1 MYDVVF
7 EGCTVVDGSGGRGFV
22 SDVAVQDGKIAAIGA
37 LEHVEARRRVLGRN
51 KVLAPGFID
60 IHTHS
65 DLPLLVNPRAESK
78 VRQGVTTEVIG
89 NCGLGPAPLTPDTRD
104 EIRETSTFLAKG
116 SAELGWDWLRFGDYL
131 DTIEKNNVALNVV
144 PLVGHTPLRMAA
156 MGMDRRPAQP
166 EEIALQQKLLR
177 ESLDDG
183 AFGMSSGLIYPP
195 SSYAD
200 TEELVSLAK
209 VAHEYGALYFSHIRG
224 EGDTLL
230 RAVAEAIEIGERAA
244 VSVEIAHHKATGRSN
259 WGKVRE
265 ATNYSERAQDRNVN
279 VNYDVYPYT
288 AGSGGL
294 DQVVPNWA
302 KEGGSG
308 AMLARLNDPN
318 TYAQLRAEAD
328 ADGREWDSFYLVWI
342 DSEAFKQYEGQDFAA
357 IGQSLK
363 LHPLDAAFHL
373 IMESRNKASML
384 AFSMSEDDVE
394 YMLNHPL
401 GMVGSDG
408 SSLAPYGPLSQGVPH
423 PRNYGTFPRVL
434 QVYVRERNVLTLE
447 QAVRKMTGAPA
458 EKLGLTDKGFVHSGL
473 DADLVLFD
481 PATVTENATFGDPHQ
496 YPTGIDLVM
505 VNGQVVVDNGEHTG
519 KLPGKV
525 LRRN

>member
-7 EGCTVVDGSGGRGFV
+7 ESCTVVDGSGGRSFV
-22 SDVAVQDGKIAAIGA
+22 SDVAVQDGRIAAVGA
-37 LEHVEARRRVLGRN
+37 LQHAESQRRVPGKG

-78 VRQGVTTEVIG
+78 IRQGVTTEVIG
-89 NCGLGPAPLTPDTRD
+89 NCGLGPAPLTAATKK
-104 EIRETSTFLAKG
+104 EIREMSTFLAKG
-116 SAELGWDWLRFGDYL
+116 SEALGWDWSTFGEYLRA
-131 DTIEKNNVALNVV
+131 IEQNKVALNVV
-144 PLVGHTPLRMAA
+144 PLVGHVPLRMAA
-156 MGMDRRPAQP
+156 MASDRRPAEP
-166 EEIALQQKLLR
+166 EEIKVQQQHLR
-177 ESLDDG
+177 QSLDDG

-200 TEELVSLAK
+200 TEELVSLANIL
-209 VAHEYGALYFSHIRG
+209 HEYGALYFSHIRG

-230 RAVAEAIEIGERAA
+230 RAVAEAIEIGERAD
-244 VSVEIAHHKATGRSN
+244 VSVEIAHHKATGKNN
-259 WGKVRE
+259 WGKVRD
-265 ATNYSERAQDRNVN
+265 ATMQSERAQDRNVN

-302 KEGGSG
+302 KEGGTS
-308 AMLARLNDPN
+308 AMLARLNDPGTN
-318 TYAQLRAEAD
+318 AQLREEA
-328 ADGREWDSFYLVWI
+328 ASGFRMWEQFYLVWI
-342 DSEAFKQYEGQDFAA
+342 DSEAYKHYEGQEFTA
-357 IGQSLK
+357 IGESLK
-363 LHPLDAAFHL
+363 MNPLDAAFHL
-373 IMESRNKASML
+373 IVESQNRASML
-384 AFSMSEDDVE
+384 AFSLSEDDVE
-394 YMLNHPL
+394 YMLAHPL

-408 SSLAPYGPLSQGVPH
+408 SSLAPYGTLSQGVPH

-447 QAVRKMTGAPA
+447 QAVHKMSGACA
-458 EKLGLTDKGFVHSGL
+458 TKLGLAHKGFIHSGL

-481 PATVTENATFGDPHQ
+481 PETITDNATFGDPHQ
-496 YPTGIDLVM
+496 YPSGIDLVM
-505 VNGQVVVDNGEHTG
+505 VNGEVVVDNGAHTG
-519 KLPGKV
+519 KLPGRV

>member
-1 MYDVVF
+1 M
-7 EGCTVVDGSGGRGFV
+7 
-22 SDVAVQDGKIAAIGA
+22 
-37 LEHVEARRRVLGRN
+37 
-51 KVLAPGFID
+51 
-60 IHTHS
+60 
-65 DLPLLVNPRAESK
+65 
-78 VRQGVTTEVIG
+78 
-89 NCGLGPAPLTPDTRD
+89 
-104 EIRETSTFLAKG
+104 
-116 SAELGWDWLRFGDYL
+116 
-131 DTIEKNNVALNVV
+131 
-144 PLVGHTPLRMAA
+144 
-156 MGMDRRPAQP
+156 
-166 EEIALQQKLLR
+166 
-177 ESLDDG
+177 
-183 AFGMSSGLIYPP
+183 
-195 SSYAD
+195 
-200 TEELVSLAK
+200 
-209 VAHEYGALYFSHIRG
+209 
-224 EGDTLL
+224 
-230 RAVAEAIEIGERAA
+230 
-244 VSVEIAHHKATGRSN
+244 
-259 WGKVRE
+259 RE

-373 IMESRNKASML
+373 IIESRNKASML

-394 YMLNHPL
+394 YMLHHPL

-447 QAVRKMTGAPA
+447 QAVRKMSGAPA

-481 PATVTENATFGDPHQ
+481 PETVTENATFGDPHQ

-505 VNGQVVVDNGEHTG
+505 VNGEIVVDNGEHTG